1 MSRDNAIA
9 RAQKGIA
16 DGSFAS
22 ALARRVAIQSA
33 SRVAEL
39 RPELARYL
47 DEEMIP
53 LFSRLGFTTR
63 LLEHPL
69 APGPCLLAERIE
81 GPDLPTILQYG
92 HGDVVAGL
100 DGWHEG
106 LSPFTLTE
114 RDGRWYGRGTAD
126 NKGQHSINLAA
137 IEAVLS
143 ERGKLG
149 FNLKYLIEMGEESG
163 SLGLREICAEHSEAL
178 TADVLIASDGPRL
191 ALDRPTLFLG
201 ARGGVSFYIEIVA
214 REEFQ
219 HSGNWGGILSNPG
232 VELAHAIT
240 HLIGRTGQIR
250 VPSLTPGDIPP
261 NVRTA
266 LSKLKIT
273 PLAGDPQIEPWWGEP
288 GLTTEEKVFGW
299 SSFEVMEM
307 ECGNLAQPLYAI
319 PPRARARLQLRFPV
333 GVDVEAVVPAVRRT
347 LRDAGFDRVV
357 VHEPHD
363 AIFLATRL
371 DPDHPWV
378 GRIAG
383 SLERTAKAVP
393 AILPNLGGS
402 LPNDIFARD
411 LKLPTVWI
419 PHSYPGCLQ
428 HAPNEHLPIDL
439 AHEAL
444 GLMAGLYFDLGADN
458 PDAETLSSHRH
469 GTADH
474 EATGH

>member
-1 MSRDNAIA
+1 MSRESTIA
-9 RAQKGIA
+9 RAQSGIA
-16 DGSFAS
+16 DGSFAA
-22 ALARRVAIQSA
+22 ALARRVAIPSA

-39 RPELARYL
+39 RPELGRYL

-81 GPDLPTILQYG
+81 SEAFETVLQYG

-100 DGWHEG
+100 DGWSAG
-106 LSPFTLTE
+106 LAPFTLTE

-126 NKGQHSINLAA
+126 NKGQHSVNLAA
-137 IEAVLS
+137 LEAVLA
-143 ERGKLG
+143 ERGRLG

-163 SLGLREICAEHSEAL
+163 SLGLREICAEHAEAL
-178 TADVLIASDGPRL
+178 AADVLIASDGPRL

-214 REEFQ
+214 RDQFQ

-240 HLIGRTGQIR
+240 ALIGRTGQIAI
-250 VPSLTPGDIPP
+250 PELTPGAIPA
-261 NVRTA
+261 NVRAA
-266 LSKLKIT
+266 LSRLAIA
-273 PLAGDPQIEPWWGEP
+273 PVAGDPEIEPWWGEP

-333 GVDVEAVVPAVRRT
+333 GVDVDAVVPAVRRT
-347 LRDAGFDRVV
+347 LTDAGFDRVV

-363 AIFLATRL
+363 AVFLATRL
-371 DPDHPWV
+371 DPDHPWAR
-378 GRIAG
+378 RIAR
-383 SLERTAKAVP
+383 SLERTAEAPP

-411 LKLPTVWI
+411 LGLPTIWV

-428 HAPNEHLPIDL
+428 HAPDEHLPISL

-444 GLMAGLYFDLGADN
+444 GLMAGLYFDLGSAG
-458 PDAETLSSHRH
+458 PDPDSSSTHANRN
-469 GTADH
+469 A
-474 EATGH
+474 